1 MLGTNIVSGKE
12 LRKVQQDTLHIIK
25 DSLINTFG
33 PNGSTTM
40 IKKSPTE
47 FANTTKDGHT
57 VLSNIRFTGMIESTV
72 VQEINELT
80 THIVKTVGDGT
91 TSAIILSSIIFDKLV
106 ETELKGHPSAIITAF
121 KEAVEDIIKEIDKHG
136 RQDISLDDIYN
147 IALTST
153 NNNTMIAEYL
163 RDIYKEFGNGVF
175 IDVGISNDE
184 NTKIK
189 YYNGTTLRAGYLDP
203 VMITNQNK
211 GTAELP
217 EPEIFIFRDPI
228 DTPDMVNLMNS
239 IIKQNIIDPFNQ
251 SGNVNNCI
259 NTVIMAPKISP
270 DLAQTMNEIILTMH
284 QYKFPLLIITNI
296 HGEDVYEDLIILT
309 GCKPINRYIDP
320 ELQKID
326 IENGKAPTIEN
337 IISFAG
343 TTELIISDAVTTK
356 FIRPLNMYEPGTEI
370 YKPEFNNLIKALE
383 AELEMAYAN
392 NESVATTGRLKR
404 RINALKANMVE
415 FLIGGVSIADRDSV
429 RDLVE
434 DAVKSLRSAC
444 QYGIGN
450 GSNYEGYRAS
460 TDLLNKQ
467 WENGVK
473 PIFCDC
479 DDQEEIEHYQA
490 IGVDIENLGHK
501 EPTLKEACIE
511 IIANAYT
518 NLLGTLYEVS
528 GYSTNQIE
536 DILNDTG
543 DHDCAFNIRTGKY
556 DGTVLTSIESDKV
569 ILSTI
574 SKIVTLM
581 YTSNQ
586 FLLPDPAFN
595 KYMEE

>member
-1 MLGTNIVSGKE
+1 MLGTNIVKGE
-12 LRKVQQDTLHIIK
+12 EFRKIQQDTLHVIK
-25 DSLINTFG
+25 DSLLNTFG

-40 IKKSPTE
+40 IKKAPGE
-47 FANTTKDGHT
+47 FALTTKDGHT
-57 VLSNIRFTGMIESTV
+57 VLSNIKFTGVIESTV
-72 VQEINELT
+72 VQELNELT

-91 TSAIILSSIIFDKLV
+91 TSAIILSSIIFDNLV
-106 ETELKGHPSAIITAF
+106 EKELQGHPSTIIRAF
-121 KEAVEDIIKEIDKHG
+121 KEAVEEIIERIDENNEATKEVTL
-136 RQDISLDDIYN
+136 QDIYN

-153 NNNTMIAEYL
+153 NNNELIANYL
-163 RDIYKEFGNGVF
+163 YNIYKEFGNDVF

-203 VMITNQNK
+203 VMITNQAK

-217 EPEIFIFRDPI
+217 NPNIYIFRDPI
-228 DTPDMVNLMNS
+228 DTPDMVNLMNA
-239 IIKQNIIDPFNQ
+239 IIKQNIVDPFNQ
-251 SGNVNNCI
+251 SQGDVNQCI
-259 NTVIMAPKISP
+259 NTVIMAPKISS
-270 DLAQTMNEIILTMH
+270 DLAQTMNEIVLNMH

-296 HGEDVYEDLIILT
+296 FGETVYEDLIVLT
-309 GCKPINRYIDP
+309 GAKPINRYIDP

-337 IISFAG
+337 ITTFAG
-343 TTELIISDAVTTK
+343 TTELITSDATSTK
-356 FIRPLNMYEPGTEI
+356 FIRPVNMYKEGTEE
-370 YKPEFNNLIKALE
+370 YTDEFNNLIKALE
-383 AELEMAYAN
+383 AELQMAYEN
-392 NESVATTGRLKR
+392 NETVATIGKLKR

-444 QYGIGN
+444 LYGVGN

-460 TDLLNKQ
+460 TDILNKVYASD
-467 WENGVK
+467 NY
-473 PIFCDC
+473 D
-479 DDQEEIEHYQA
+479 H
-490 IGVDIENLGHK
+490 NN
-501 EPTLKEACIE
+501 PTLKERCIE
-511 IIANAYT
+511 IIQDAYS
-518 NLLGTLYEVS
+518 NLLTELYAVS
-528 GYSTNQIE
+528 GYYGSEINEIFIE
-536 DILNDTG
+536 INDKK
-543 DHDCAFNIRTGKY
+543 CAYNIRTGEC
-556 DGTVLTSIESDKV
+556 DGKVLTTIESDKV

-595 KYMEE
+595 KYMLD

>member
-1 MLGTNIVSGKE
+1 MLGTNIVKGKE
-12 LRKVQQDTLHIIK
+12 LRKVQQDTLHVIK
-25 DSLINTFG
+25 DSLVNTFG

-40 IKKSPTE
+40 IKKAPAE

-57 VLSNIRFTGMIESTV
+57 VLSNIKFTGMIESTV

-106 ETELKGHPSAIITAF
+106 ETELTGHPSAIITAF
-121 KEAVEDIIKEIDKHG
+121 KEAVTDIIEEISKNG
-136 RQDISLDDIYN
+136 REVITLDDIYN

-153 NNNTMIAEYL
+153 NNNITIAEYL
-163 RDIYKEFGNGVF
+163 RDIYAEFGNGVF

-184 NTKIK
+184 DTKIK

-203 VMITNQNK
+203 VMITNQAK
-211 GTAELP
+211 GTAEIPNPL
-217 EPEIFIFRDPI
+217 IYIFRDPI
-228 DTPDMVNLMNS
+228 DTPDMVNLMNA
-239 IIKQNIIDPFNQ
+239 IIKNNIVDPYNETRD
-251 SGNVNNCI
+251 VNSCV

-270 DLAQTMNEIILTMH
+270 DLTQTMHEIVFAM
-284 QYKFPLLIITNI
+284 QQCKFPLLIITNI
-296 HGEDVYEDLIILT
+296 FGEDVYEDLVVLT
-309 GCKPINRYIDP
+309 GAKAINRYIDP

-337 IISFAG
+337 IVNFGG
-343 TTELIISDAVTTK
+343 TAELVISDAISTK
-356 FIRPLNMYEPGTEI
+356 FIRPCNMYKEGTNE
-370 YKPEFNNLIKALE
+370 YTDNFNNLVKALE
-383 AELEMAYAN
+383 AELKMAYDN
-392 NESVATTGRLKR
+392 NESIATIGKLKR
-404 RINALKANMVE
+404 HINALKANMVE
-415 FLIGGVSIADRDSV
+415 LLIGGVSIADRDSV

-450 GSNYEGYRAS
+450 GSNFEGYKASHTLLEKQWDDGAESIFYEYNAS
-460 TDLLNKQ
+460 TR
-467 WENGVK
+467 
-473 PIFCDC
+473 PC
-479 DDQEEIEHYQA
+479 
-490 IGVDIENLGHK
+490 
-501 EPTLKEACIE
+501 TLKEASIE
-511 IIANAYT
+511 IIANAY
-518 NLLGTLYEVS
+518 NDLLYTLYEVS
-528 GYSTNQIE
+528 GYSEEEIE
-536 DILNDTG
+536 DILNDTFVK
-543 DHDCAFNIRTGKY
+543 DCAFNIRTGKY

-595 KYMEE
+595 KYMEN

>member
-1 MLGTNIVSGKE
+1 MLGTNIVKGKE
-12 LRKVQQDTLHIIK
+12 LRKVQQDTLHVIK
-25 DSLINTFG
+25 DSLVNTFG

-40 IKKSPTE
+40 IKKAPAE

-57 VLSNIRFTGMIESTV
+57 VLSNIKFTGMIESTV

-106 ETELKGHPSAIITAF
+106 ETELEGHPSAIISAF
-121 KEAVEDIIKEIDKHG
+121 KEAVEDIIKEINKNG
-136 RQDISLDDIYN
+136 REEVTLDDIYN

-153 NNNTMIAEYL
+153 NNNIFAAEYL
-163 RDIYKEFGNGVF
+163 RDIYAEFGNGVF

-189 YYNGTTLRAGYLDP
+189 YYNGTTLKAGYLDP
-203 VMITNQNK
+203 IMITNQAK
-211 GTAELP
+211 GTAEIPNPL
-217 EPEIFIFRDPI
+217 IYIFRDPI
-228 DTPDMVNLMNS
+228 DTPDMVNLMNA
-239 IIKQNIIDPFNQ
+239 IIKNNIIDPYNQ
-251 SGNVNNCI
+251 TRDVNSCV

-270 DLAQTMNEIILTMH
+270 DLTQTMHEIVLAM
-284 QYKFPLLIITNI
+284 QQCKFPLLIITNI
-296 HGEDVYEDLIILT
+296 FGEDVYEDLVVLT
-309 GCKPINRYIDP
+309 GAKAINRYIDP

-337 IISFAG
+337 IVNFGG
-343 TTELIISDAVTTK
+343 TAELVISDAISTK
-356 FIRPLNMYEPGTEI
+356 FIRPRNMYKEGTNE
-370 YKPEFNNLIKALE
+370 YTDNFNNLVKALE
-383 AELEMAYAN
+383 TELKMAYDN
-392 NESVATTGRLKR
+392 NESIATIGKLKR
-404 RINALKANMVE
+404 HINALKANMVE

-429 RDLVE
+429 RDLIE

-450 GSNYEGYRAS
+450 GSNYEGYKAS
-460 TDLLNKQ
+460 HMLLEEQ
-467 WENGVK
+467 WTNGAESIHDGSK
-473 PIFCDC
+473 
-479 DDQEEIEHYQA
+479 Y
-490 IGVDIENLGHK
+490 
-501 EPTLKEACIE
+501 TLKEACIE
-511 IIANAYT
+511 IIANAY
-518 NLLGTLYEVS
+518 NDLLETLYEVS
-528 GYSTNQIE
+528 GYSETEIE
-536 DILNDTG
+536 NILNDKE
-543 DHDCAFNIRTGKY
+543 HDCAFNIRTGKY

-595 KYMEE
+595 KYMEN

>member
-1 MLGTNIVSGKE
+1 MLGTNIVKGKE
-12 LRKVQQDTLHIIK
+12 LRKVQQDTLHVIK
-25 DSLINTFG
+25 ESLLNTFG

-40 IKKSPTE
+40 IKKAPGE

-57 VLSNIRFTGMIESTV
+57 VLSNIKFTGMIESTV

-91 TSAIILSSIIFDKLV
+91 TSAIILSSIIFDRLV
-106 ETELKGHPSAIITAF
+106 ETELQGHPSAIITAF
-121 KEAVEDIIKEIDKHG
+121 KEAVEDIIEEIGKNG
-136 RQDISLDDIYN
+136 REEVTLSDIYN

-153 NNNTMIAEYL
+153 NNNTTIANYL
-163 RDIYKEFGNGVF
+163 RDIYGEFGNNVF

-203 VMITNQNK
+203 VMITNQAK

-217 EPEIFIFRDPI
+217 APSIYIFRDPI

-239 IIKQNIIDPFNQ
+239 IIKQNIIDPFNE
-251 SGNVNNCI
+251 SGDMNNCV

-270 DLAQTMNEIILTMH
+270 DLAQTMNEIVLSMH
-284 QYKFPLLIITNI
+284 SYKLPLLIITNI
-296 HGEDVYEDLIILT
+296 YGEDVYEDLIVLT

-326 IENGKAPTIEN
+326 IQNGKAPTIEN
-337 IISFAG
+337 ITTFAG
-343 TTELIISDAVTTK
+343 TAELVVSDAVTTK
-356 FIRPLNMYEPGTEI
+356 FIRPANMYKEGTEE
-370 YKPEFNNLIKALE
+370 YTEKFDNLIKALE
-383 AELEMAYAN
+383 AELQMAYAN
-392 NESVATTGRLKR
+392 NESITTTGRLKR
-404 RINALKANMVE
+404 RINSLKSNMVE

-444 QYGIGN
+444 QNGVGN
-450 GSNYEGYRAS
+450 GSNWEGFLAS
-460 TDLLNKQ
+460 SKLLEKQ
-467 WENGVK
+467 WEEGAEPVL
-473 PIFCDC
+473 FEL
-479 DDQEEIEHYQA
+479 DDEYKDVAPSDVLLETR
-490 IGVDIENLGHK
+490 
-501 EPTLKEACIE
+501 PSTMKEACIE
-511 IIANAYT
+511 IIASAYCD
-518 NLLGTLYEVS
+518 LLMELYKVS
-528 GYSTNQIE
+528 GYSSEEIC
-536 DILNDTG
+536 DILNTNSPY
-543 DHDCAFNIRTGKY
+543 AFNIRTGKY
-556 DGTVLTSIESDKV
+556 DGTVLTSIESDKI

-595 KYMEE
+595 KYMEN

>member
-1 MLGTNIVSGKE
+1 MLGTNIVKGEE

-40 IKKSPTE
+40 IKKSPSD

-57 VLSNIRFTGMIESTV
+57 VLSNIKFTGMIESTV

-106 ETELKGHPSAIITAF
+106 ETELKGHPSAIIAAF
-121 KEAVEDIIKEIDKHG
+121 KEAVEDIIVEIDKHA
-136 RQDISLDDIYN
+136 RQKITLNDIYN

-153 NNNTMIAEYL
+153 NNNVMIAEYL
-163 RDIYKEFGNGVF
+163 KDIYDEFGVGVF

-203 VMITNQNK
+203 VMITNQEK

-217 EPEIFIFRDPI
+217 MPYIYIFRDPI

-239 IIKQNIIDPFNQ
+239 IIKQNIIDPFN
-251 SGNVNNCI
+251 STGNVNNCT
-259 NTVIMAPKISP
+259 NTIIMAPKISP
-270 DLAQTMNEIILTMH
+270 DLAQTMNEIVLSMH

-296 HGEDVYEDLIILT
+296 HGEDVYEDLIVLT
-309 GCKPINRYIDP
+309 GAKPINRYIDP

-337 IISFAG
+337 IVTFGG
-343 TTELIISDAVTTK
+343 TAELVISDATTTK
-356 FIRPLNMYEPGTEI
+356 FIRPANMYKEGTEE
-370 YKPEFNNLIKALE
+370 YTENFNNLIKALE
-383 AELEMAYAN
+383 AELQMAYAN
-392 NESVATTGRLKR
+392 NDSVATIGRLKR

-444 QYGIGN
+444 QYGIGY
-450 GSNYEGYRAS
+450 GSNFEGNRAAL
-460 TDLLNKQ
+460 TLLEKQ
-467 WENGVK
+467 WKDGAK
-473 PIFCDC
+473 SIFCDC
-479 DDQEEIEHYQA
+479 EHDESESNRPY
-490 IGVDIENLGHK
+490 
-501 EPTLKEACIE
+501 TLKEACIE
-511 IIANAYT
+511 IISNAYT
-518 NLLGTLYEVS
+518 NLLGELYMAS
-528 GYSTNQIE
+528 GYTE
-536 DILNDTG
+536 EEVTKILEESEKKE
-543 DHDCAFNIRTGKY
+543 CPFNIRTEEY
-556 DGTVLTSIESDKV
+556 DGKVLTSIESDKV

-595 KYMEE
+595 KYMEK